1 MPTLANGQI
10 VVAPPKMYEGP
21 SPAKLPG
28 NSMLDAAA
36 KQTLESQHDAAQA
49 FAKMGAGQ
57 KGGGSYAY
65 VPKIP
70 EGGTVPGVSHEKAYV
85 GAIDIY
91 NQARANAAYDKLIHA
106 PPIQVK
112 TGGKRKLKTKKKH
125 GRGRNRTHR
134 RKHRRNTRRRRRGS
148 RAVV

>member
-10 VVAPPKMYEGP
+10 IATPPKLYEGP
-21 SPAKLPG
+21 APAKLPG

-36 KQTLESQHDAAQA
+36 KQTLEAQHNAAQA
-49 FAKMGAGQ
+49 YAKMGAGQ
-57 KGGGSYAY
+57 KGGGHYAY

-85 GAIDIY
+85 GALDIY
-91 NQARANAAYDKLIHA
+91 NQAKANASYDKLIHA
-106 PPIQVK
+106 PPMQVK
-112 TGGKRKLKTKKKH
+112 AGGKRKVRTKKKH
-125 GRGRNRTHR
+125 GRGRNRTNR
-134 RKHRRNTRRRRRGS
+134 RKHRRNTRRSRRSS